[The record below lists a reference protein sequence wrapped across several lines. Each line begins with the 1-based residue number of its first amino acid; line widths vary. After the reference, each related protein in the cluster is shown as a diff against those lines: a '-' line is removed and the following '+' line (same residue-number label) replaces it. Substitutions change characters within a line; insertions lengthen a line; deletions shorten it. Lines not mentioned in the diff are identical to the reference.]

1 MGHILFTHS
10 HEGRWDVLTCWLFM
24 WLWMYNDADMNP
36 DLQIYSFA
44 PCLGAEDLKDHFQ
57 LPSFVTASLLP
68 ALYTKGLRS
77 LLPMDR
83 RSWYVRLQ
91 PPCLW
96 MDGWMDGG
104 VCHHFPGSLGVSDS
118 ISQSLC
124 LLDMLVCIALF
135 PCLTSPFSSWHFLES
150 LPKWAVPS
158 EIFK

>member
-1 MGHILFTHS
+1 MLLACPRIFFLFKSGCYFIVHMGHILFTHS

-44 PCLGAEDLKDHFQ
+44 SCLGVEDLKDHFQ

-96 MDGWMDGG
+96 KDGWMGEFATIFQVPWG
-104 VCHHFPGSLGVSDS
+104 CQTAFPRVSACW
-118 ISQSLC
+118 IC
-124 LLDMLVCIALF
+124 
-135 PCLTSPFSSWHFLES
+135 
-150 LPKWAVPS
+150 
-158 EIFK
+158 